1 VDVDRAAQSFD
12 TVGEAGQA
20 RTTRGIGSADSSS
33 RTDSSRL
40 PSRVASEIST
50 REACACFI
58 ALASASD
65 AT

>member
-1 VDVDRAAQSFD
+1 MP
-12 TVGEAGQA
+12 
-20 RTTRGIGSADSSS
+20 SS
-33 RTDSSRL
+33 RIDSSRL
-40 PSRVASEIST
+40 PLRVASEISA